1 MGSVHIFHKIS
12 LNVKE
17 NLNWKEKGISMLAHM
32 SMMSLQSTILHPTI
46 AIYEKRF
53 YWYLITKINIEKN
66 QSQHPILLFW
76 QQAILNLTKKLSTC
90 NLIIYTQE
98 IPIEQNQ

>member
-1 MGSVHIFHKIS
+1 
-12 LNVKE
+12 
-17 NLNWKEKGISMLAHM
+17 MLAHM

-66 QSQHPILLFW
+66 QSQHGILLF
-76 QQAILNLTKKLSTC
+76 
-90 NLIIYTQE
+90 
-98 IPIEQNQ
+98 